1 MAKNTK
7 TPDSQQDTPQAAK
20 SITAQPG
27 QSSNNTASST
37 STEIRAE
44 KKERK
49 PSISN
54 LTWNIEGEE
63 RNKQQVKEWLIET
76 IEHSS
81 YSLRKVL
88 QVFSGTPDRRL
99 IYSWLK
105 LDETFN
111 RQYRACRVSMADF
124 LAEEVMEI
132 ADDSR
137 NDFMESLDKQGKNVD
152 GWKFNGDNV
161 QRDKLRI
168 WTRMWIMAKMQPT
181 KYGDK
186 LSVEH
191 TQAPLSEKSM
201 EELENMARKLLN
213 QRVVSE
219 Q

>member
-76 IEHSS
+76 IEHNS
-81 YSLRKVL
+81 YSLRKAL
-88 QVFSGTPDRRL
+88 QVFQGTPQL
-99 IYSWLK
+99 GVIYEWLK
-105 LDETFN
+105 KDQVFN
-111 RQYRACRVSMADF
+111 ENYRASRVSMADF
-124 LAEEVMEI
+124 LSEEILEI

-137 NDFMESLDKQGKNVD
+137 NDYMQSLDNNGESTG

-161 QRDKLRI
+161 QRAKLMI
-168 WTRMWIMAKMQPT
+168 WSRMWLMAKRQPT
-181 KYGDK
+181 VYGDK
-186 LSVEH
+186 VTVEH
-191 TQAPLSEKSM
+191 KEAPLSEKSM
-201 EELENMARKLLN
+201 NELEDMARTLLN

>member
-20 SITAQPG
+20 SIPAQPG

-44 KKERK
+44 KKPYNK
-49 PSISN
+49 SVSN
-54 LTWNIEGEE
+54 MVWNIEGED
-63 RNKQQVKEWLIET
+63 RNKQQVKQWICET
-76 IEHSS
+76 IEHNSF
-81 YSLRKVL
+81 SLRKVL
-88 QVFSGTPDRRL
+88 QVHTGTPDPDT
-99 IYSWLK
+99 IYKWLK
-105 LDETFN
+105 EDQTFSDN
-111 RQYRACRVSMADF
+111 YRACRVSMADF
-124 LAEEVMEI
+124 LAEELLEI

-137 NDFMESLDKQGKNVD
+137 NDFMQALDKSGEPTG
-152 GWKFNGDNV
+152 GWKFNGDHV

-168 WTRMWIMAKMQPT
+168 WSRMWIMAKLKPG

-186 LSVEH
+186 MTVEH
-191 TQAPLSEKSM
+191 KEAPLSDKSM
-201 EELENMARKLLN
+201 DELENMARTLLN